1 MLYNSD
7 KACPIF
13 LLQTHVV
20 KTTQKTFE
28 KVVPQLQ
35 LQLFVVQ
42 QLQLLLWL
50 RNGRVCWRVWRSY
63 VQHGMSEVLSP
74 LFFIAFLKK
83 LKEKRKTFVLVTFYG
98 DQSELLTNPCLSG
111 RVQLALR

>member
-63 VQHGMSEVLSP
+63 VQHGMSEVLSS
-74 LFFIAFLKK
+74 LFFIVFEKK
-83 LKEKRKTFVLVTFYG
+83 IDGKKENFCFYG
-98 DQSELLTNPCLSG
+98 DQSELLTNPCLRG